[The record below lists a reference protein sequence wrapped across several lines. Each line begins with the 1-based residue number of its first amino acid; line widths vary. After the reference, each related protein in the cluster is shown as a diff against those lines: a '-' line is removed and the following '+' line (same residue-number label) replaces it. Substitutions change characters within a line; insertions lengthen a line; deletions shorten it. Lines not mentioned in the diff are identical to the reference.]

1 MLGVGN
7 AIRLPALMGEYGG
20 VLFLVVY
27 LLGLLLVGLPLLI
40 AEWMLGR
47 WMRDDLIARFGRLVE
62 AARAKRIWLAIGAL
76 ALLTAGLLLSSYSV
90 ITGWSLAYLFR
101 ADMGL
106 CGPLSADEANVVL
119 LH

>member
-47 WMRDDLIARFGRLVE
+47 WMRDDLIAGLGRLVE
-62 AARAKRIWLAIGAL
+62 AAHAKRIWIAIGAL
-76 ALLTAGLLLSSYSV
+76 ALLTAGLIMSNYRV
-90 ITGWSLAYLFR
+90 IAGWRLGYLFR
-101 ADMGL
+101 
-106 CGPLSADEANVVL
+106 EAHGMFGQL
-119 LH
+119 YEDAASHSD